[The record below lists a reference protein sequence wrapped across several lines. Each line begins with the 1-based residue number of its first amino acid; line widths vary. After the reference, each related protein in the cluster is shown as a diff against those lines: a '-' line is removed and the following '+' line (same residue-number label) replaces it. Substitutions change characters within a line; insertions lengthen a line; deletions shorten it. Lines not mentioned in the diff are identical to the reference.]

1 MPQGTGPFGVLN
13 KGYSDAEI
21 VSFDQE
27 IICVHLKQN
36 NYENKVGLCKICC
49 CLS

>member
-13 KGYSDAEI
+13 EGYSDAEI

-27 IICVHLKQN
+27 MICIHLKLN
-36 NYENKVGLCKICC
+36 SYENKVGLCKIWS